1 MPAASFLA
9 QMGQSLGMNAA
20 SSAGSSAGG
29 GIADALF
36 GGISARR
43 NWKYKQKEMALQ
55 QQYALEQMSKSAE
68 YQLAHDKQM
77 FDYQNAYND
86 PSAILERNLDAGLNP
101 AAVLGQSGV
110 GVSATIP
117 TASGG
122 APSGHGPVASG
133 SGGGL
138 AALAGNP
145 SAYADVQLK
154 DAQQERERSA
164 ATLNDS
170 AAALNDA
177 EADWYKSQTVDKD
190 LRERLIKAQAGLAEA
205 GITESSSRASLNT
218 AIALSYSI
226 DNELKDAAFGYNL
239 ELIKANL
246 GKAKEE
252 YYQLKSR
259 TGYIDDLIEGELQ
272 LLTARAI
279 YLKASASNQEQ
290 LARVNELTAT
300 DLENWFD
307 VNWNTEVEV
316 PIINEKGKVER
327 TIKMTGKEI
336 RREYMKLDL
345 QDFQYDMYTNRWELR
360 SEKNRFGYSIANT
373 AVSGAI
379 SLAGH
384 AVGANILSSAPP
396 VQKVEDVTEEL
407 VPTPGSLGGGWS
419 KHTSKTSRQ
428 FRHK

>member
-1 MPAASFLA
+1 MPAASFAAL
-9 QMGQSLGMNAA
+9 MGQSLGMNAA
-20 SSAGSSAGG
+20 SSAGSSAGA

-68 YQLAHDKQM
+68 FQLAHDKQM

-86 PSAILERNLDAGLNP
+86 PSAVLERNMAAGLNP

-117 TASGG
+117 TSSGG

-133 SGGGL
+133 SGGGI

-145 SAYADVQLK
+145 SAYADIQLK

-164 ATLNDS
+164 AS
-170 AAALNDA
+170 LNDA
-177 EADWYKSQTVDKD
+177 EADWYRSQTLDKG
-190 LRERLIKAQAGLAEA
+190 LRERLLKAQAGLAEA
-205 GITESSSRASLNT
+205 GITESTSRANLNT
-218 AIALSYSI
+218 AITLSYSI
-226 DNELKDAAFGYNL
+226 DNELKDAAMGYNL

-252 YYQLKSR
+252 YYQLKTR
-259 TGYIDDLIEGELQ
+259 TGYVDDQIEAELQ
-272 LLTARAI
+272 LLTARAL
-279 YLKASASNQEQ
+279 YLKSSAANQDE
-290 LARVNELTAT
+290 LARVNGLTAD

-307 VNWNTEVEV
+307 VNWNTKVEV
-316 PIINEKGKVER
+316 PIINEKGKIER
-327 TIKMTGKEI
+327 TIEMTGKDI
-336 RREYMKLDL
+336 RKEYMKLNL

-360 SEKNRFGYSIANT
+360 SEKNRFGYSVVNT
-373 AVSGAI
+373 AIHGAI
-379 SLAGH
+379 SAAGGV
-384 AVGANILSSAPP
+384 AGAKVLSSAPP
-396 VQKVEDVTEEL
+396 VQRVEDVLEDFTSDSGS
-407 VPTPGSLGGGWS
+407 PGGSWT
-419 KHTSKTSRQ
+419 KHTTTTSRQ
-428 FRHK
+428 FRR

>member
-1 MPAASFLA
+1 MIPVGFAAMMA
-9 QMGQSLGMNAA
+9 QSLGMNAA
-20 SSAGSSAGG
+20 ASAGSSAGAG
-29 GIADALF
+29 MADALF

-43 NWKYKQKEMALQ
+43 NWRYKQKEMALQ
-55 QQYALEQMSKSAE
+55 QQYALEQMTKSAE
-68 YQLAHDKQM
+68 FQLAHDKQM

-86 PSAILERNLDAGLNP
+86 PSAVLERNLAAGLNP

-138 AALAGNP
+138 TALAGNP
-145 SAYADVQLK
+145 SAYADIELK
-154 DAQQERERSA
+154 NAQQERER
-164 ATLNDS
+164 S

-190 LRERLIKAQAGLAEA
+190 LRERLMKAQAGLAEQ
-205 GITESSSRASLNT
+205 GITESSSRAKLNT
-218 AIALSYSI
+218 AISLSYSI

-239 ELIKANL
+239 EQIKADL

-252 YYQLKSR
+252 YYQLKAR
-259 TGYIDDLIEGELQ
+259 TGYIDDLVEGELQ

-279 YLKASASNQEQ
+279 YLKSSSSNQEQ
-290 LARVNELTAT
+290 LARVNELTAD

-316 PIINEKGKVER
+316 PIINEKGKIER
-327 TIKMTGKEI
+327 TVKMTGKEI
-336 RREYMKLDL
+336 RKEYMKLDL
-345 QDFQYDMYTNRWELR
+345 QDFQYDMFTNRWELR
-360 SEKNRFGYSIANT
+360 SEKNRFGYSVVNT
-373 AVSGAI
+373 AVSGAM
-379 SLAGH
+379 SAAGH
-384 AVGANILSSAPP
+384 VAGAKVLSTAAP
-396 VQKVEDVTEEL
+396 VQRFDDVSEDL
-407 VPTPGSLGGGWS
+407 APNPDGGWT
-419 KHTSKTSRQ
+419 KHTTRTSRQ
-428 FRHK
+428 IRR

>member
-1 MPAASFLA
+1 MPADSFA
-9 QMGQSLGMNAA
+9 AMMGQSLGMNAA
-20 SSAGSSAGG
+20 SSAGASAGG

-86 PSAILERNLDAGLNP
+86 PSAVLERNLAAGLNP

-117 TASGG
+117 TSSGG

-133 SGGGL
+133 PGGGL
-138 AALAGNP
+138 AALSGNP
-145 SAYADVQLK
+145 SAYADIQLK

-164 ATLNDS
+164 AD
-170 AAALNDA
+170 LNDA
-177 EADWYKSQTVDKD
+177 EAEWYKSQTLDKS
-190 LRERLIKAQAGLAEA
+190 LRERLMKAQAGLAEA
-205 GITESSSRASLNT
+205 GITESSSRASLNA
-218 AIALSYSI
+218 AITLSYSI
-226 DNELKDAAFGYNL
+226 DNELKDAAFGYNF
-239 ELIKANL
+239 EMIKANL

-252 YYQLKSR
+252 YYQLKTR
-259 TGYIDDLIEGELQ
+259 TGYVDDQIEAELQ

-279 YLKASASNQEQ
+279 YLKSSASNQEQ
-290 LARVNELTAT
+290 LARVNELTAD

-307 VNWNTEVEV
+307 VNWNTKVEV
-316 PIINEKGKVER
+316 PIVNEKGKVER
-327 TIKMTGKEI
+327 TVEMTGKEI
-336 RREYMKLDL
+336 RKEYMKLNL

-360 SEKNRFGYSIANT
+360 SEKNRFGYSIVNT

-379 SLAGH
+379 SAAGH
-384 AVGANILSSAPP
+384 VAGAKVLSTAPP
-396 VQKVEDVTEEL
+396 VQRIEDVTEDL
-407 VPTPGSLGGGWS
+407 APSPDGSGWT
-419 KHTSKTSRQ
+419 KHTTRTSRQ
-428 FRHK
+428 FRR

>member
-1 MPAASFLA
+1 MIPAGFAAMMS
-9 QMGQSLGMNAA
+9 QSLGMNAA
-20 SSAGSSAGG
+20 ASAGSSAGAG
-29 GIADALF
+29 LADALF

-55 QQYALEQMSKSAE
+55 QQYALEQMTKSAE
-68 YQLAHDKQM
+68 FQLAHDKQM

-86 PSAILERNLDAGLNP
+86 PSAVLERNLDAGLNP

-145 SAYADVQLK
+145 SAYADIELK
-154 DAQQERERSA
+154 NAQQERER
-164 ATLNDS
+164 S

-177 EADWYKSQTVDKD
+177 EADWYKSQTLDKD
-190 LRERLIKAQAGLAEA
+190 LRERLMKAQAGLAEQ
-205 GITESSSRASLNT
+205 GITESSSRAKLNT
-218 AIALSYSI
+218 AISLSYSI

-239 ELIKANL
+239 EMIKADL

-252 YYQLKSR
+252 YYQLKAR
-259 TGYIDDLIEGELQ
+259 TGFIDDLIEGELQ

-279 YLKASASNQEQ
+279 YLKSSSSNQDQ
-290 LARVNELTAT
+290 LARVNELKAD

-307 VNWNTEVEV
+307 VNWNTKVEV
-316 PIINEKGKVER
+316 PIINENGKIER
-327 TIKMTGKEI
+327 TVKMTGKEI
-336 RREYMKLDL
+336 RKEYMKLDL
-345 QDFQYDMYTNRWELR
+345 QDFQYDMYTNRWDLR
-360 SEKNRFGYSIANT
+360 SEKNRFGYSVVNT
-373 AVSGAI
+373 AVNGAI
-379 SLAGH
+379 SAAGH
-384 AVGANILSSAPP
+384 VIGAKVLSTAPP
-396 VQKVEDVTEEL
+396 VQRFEDVSEDL
-407 VPTPGSLGGGWS
+407 APNPDGGWT
-419 KHTSKTSRQ
+419 KHTTKTSRQ
-428 FRHK
+428 IRH

>member
-1 MPAASFLA
+1 MPAASFAA
-9 QMGQSLGMNAA
+9 QMAQSLGMNAA
-20 SSAGSSAGG
+20 SSAGTSAGG

-86 PSAILERNLDAGLNP
+86 PSAVLERNLGAGLNP

-117 TASGG
+117 TSSGG
-122 APSGHGPVASG
+122 APSGHGPVATG

-145 SAYADVQLK
+145 SAYADIQLK
-154 DAQQERERSA
+154 DAQKDRELSA
-164 ATLNDS
+164 ASLN
-170 AAALNDA
+170 NA
-177 EADWYKSQTVDKD
+177 EAEWYKSQTVDKS
-190 LRERLIKAQAGLAEA
+190 LRERLMKAQAGLAEA
-205 GITESSSRASLNT
+205 GITESSSRASLNA
-218 AIALSYSI
+218 AITLSYSI
-226 DNELKDAAFGYNL
+226 DNELKDAAFGYNF

-252 YYQLKSR
+252 YYQLKTR
-259 TGYIDDLIEGELQ
+259 TGYIDDQIEAELQ

-279 YLKASASNQEQ
+279 YLKSAASNQDQ
-290 LARVNELTAT
+290 LSRVNKLTAD

-307 VNWNTEVEV
+307 VNWNTKVEV

-327 TIKMTGKEI
+327 TVEMTGKEI
-336 RREYMKLDL
+336 RKEYMKLDL

-373 AVSGAI
+373 AVSGAL
-379 SLAGH
+379 SAAGH
-384 AVGANILSSAPP
+384 VAGAKVLSTAPP
-396 VQKVEDVTEEL
+396 VQRVDDVVEDL
-407 VPTPGSLGGGWS
+407 VPGPDGSGWT
-419 KHTSKTSRQ
+419 KHTSSTSRQ
-428 FRHK
+428 FRR

>member
-1 MPAASFLA
+1 MPAGSFVE
-9 QMGQSLGMNAA
+9 QMGQAFGLNAA
-20 SSAGSSAGG
+20 SSSGSSAGA

-68 YQLAHDKQM
+68 FQLAHDKQM

-86 PSAILERNLDAGLNP
+86 PSAVLARNLDAGLNP

-117 TASGG
+117 TSSGG
-122 APSGHGPVASG
+122 APSGHAPVASG
-133 SGGGL
+133 SGGGI

-145 SAYADVQLK
+145 SAYADIQLK

-164 ATLNDS
+164 A
-170 AAALNDA
+170 ALNDA
-177 EADWYKSQTVDKD
+177 QADWYKSQTLDKD
-190 LRERLIKAQAGLAEA
+190 LRERLMKAQAGLAEA

-218 AIALSYSI
+218 AITLSYSI
-226 DNELKDAAFGYNL
+226 DNELKEAAFGYNL
-239 ELIKANL
+239 EQIKADL

-252 YYQLKSR
+252 YYQLKAR
-259 TGYIDDLIEGELQ
+259 TGYIDDLIEGDLQ

-290 LARVNELTAT
+290 LARVNDLTAD

-307 VNWNTEVEV
+307 VNWNTQVEV

-384 AVGANILSSAPP
+384 AAGAKILSSAPP
-396 VQKVEDVTEEL
+396 VQRMEDVTEDFI
-407 VPTPGSLGGGWS
+407 PTPSSLGGGWS
-419 KHTSKTSRQ
+419 KHTVTTSRQ
-428 FRHK
+428 FRRK

>member
-1 MPAASFLA
+1 MPAGSFVS
-9 QMGQSLGMNAA
+9 QMAQSLGMNAA
-20 SSAGSSAGG
+20 SSAGASSGG

-86 PSAILERNLDAGLNP
+86 PSAVLERNLAAGLNP

-117 TASGG
+117 TSSGG

-133 SGGGL
+133 SVGGL
-138 AALAGNP
+138 AALAGNA

-164 ATLNDS
+164 A
-170 AAALNDA
+170 ALNDA
-177 EADWYKSQTVDKD
+177 EADWYRSQTLDKD
-190 LRERLIKAQAGLAEA
+190 LRERLMKAQAGLTEA
-205 GITESSSRASLNT
+205 GITESASRASLNA
-218 AIALSYSI
+218 AITLSYSI
-226 DNELKDAAFGYNL
+226 DNELKDAAFGYNF

-252 YYQLKSR
+252 YYQLKTR
-259 TGYIDDLIEGELQ
+259 TGYVDDLLEGELQ

-279 YLKASASNQEQ
+279 YLKSSASNQDQ
-290 LARVNELTAT
+290 LARVNELTAD

-307 VNWNTEVEV
+307 VNWNTKVDV
-316 PIINEKGKVER
+316 PIIDEKGKVER
-327 TIKMTGKEI
+327 TVKMTGKEI
-336 RREYMKLDL
+336 RREYMKLSL

-360 SEKNRFGYSIANT
+360 SEKNRFGYSIVNT

-379 SLAGH
+379 SAAGH
-384 AVGANILSSAPP
+384 VAGAKILSTSPP
-396 VQKVEDVTEEL
+396 VQRFDDVTEEL
-407 VPTPGSLGGGWS
+407 VPNPPSYGGGWT
-419 KHTSKTSRQ
+419 KHTSSTSRQ
-428 FRHK
+428 FRR

>member
-1 MPAASFLA
+1 MPAASFAAL
-9 QMGQSLGMNAA
+9 MGQSLGMNAA
-20 SSAGSSAGG
+20 SSAGSSAGAG
-29 GIADALF
+29 LADALF

-68 YQLAHDKQM
+68 FQLAHDKQM

-86 PSAILERNLDAGLNP
+86 PSAVLERNLDAGLNP

-117 TASGG
+117 TSSGG

-138 AALAGNP
+138 SALGGNP
-145 SAYADVQLK
+145 SAYADIQLK

-164 ATLNDS
+164 ASLNN
-170 AAALNDA
+170 AQ
-177 EADWYKSQTVDKD
+177 ADWYRSQTLDKD
-190 LRERLIKAQAGLAEA
+190 LRERLMKAEAGLTEA
-205 GITESSSRASLNT
+205 GITESNSRANLNT
-218 AIALSYSI
+218 AITLSYTL
-226 DNELKDAAFGYNL
+226 DNELKDAAMGYNF
-239 ELIKANL
+239 ELVKADL

-252 YYQLKSR
+252 YYQLKAR
-259 TGYIDDLIEGELQ
+259 TGYIDEQIEAELQ

-279 YLKASASNQEQ
+279 YLKSSSSNQEQ
-290 LARVNELTAT
+290 LARVNELTAD

-307 VNWNTEVEV
+307 VNWNTVVEV

-327 TIKMTGKEI
+327 TVKMTGKEI
-336 RREYMKLDL
+336 RKEYMKLNL

-373 AVSGAI
+373 VVHGAI
-379 SLAGH
+379 SAAG
-384 AVGANILSSAPP
+384 GAAGAKVLSSAAP
-396 VQKVEDVTEEL
+396 VQRVDNVLDTF
-407 VPTPGSLGGGWS
+407 TPNPSSLGGGW
-419 KHTSKTSRQ
+419 TRNTTTTSRQ
-428 FRHK
+428 WRHQ

>member
-1 MPAASFLA
+1 MIPSGFAAMMS
-9 QMGQSLGMNAA
+9 QSLGMNAA
-20 SSAGSSAGG
+20 ASAGSSAGAG
-29 GIADALF
+29 LADALF

-55 QQYALEQMSKSAE
+55 QQYALEQMTKSAE
-68 YQLAHDKQM
+68 FQLAHDKQM

-86 PSAILERNLDAGLNP
+86 PSAVLERNLAAGLNP

-145 SAYADVQLK
+145 SAYADIELK
-154 DAQQERERSA
+154 YAQQERER
-164 ATLNDS
+164 S

-177 EADWYKSQTVDKD
+177 EADWYKSQTLDKG
-190 LRERLIKAQAGLAEA
+190 LRERLMKAQAGLAEQ
-205 GITESSSRASLNT
+205 GITESSSRAKLNT
-218 AIALSYSI
+218 AISLSYSI
-226 DNELKDAAFGYNL
+226 DNELKEAAFGYNL
-239 ELIKANL
+239 ELIKADL

-252 YYQLKSR
+252 YYQLKAR

-279 YLKASASNQEQ
+279 YLKSSSSNQDQ
-290 LARVNELTAT
+290 LARVNELTAD

-316 PIINEKGKVER
+316 PIVNEKGKIER

-336 RREYMKLDL
+336 RKEYMKLDL

-360 SEKNRFGYSIANT
+360 SEKNRFGYSVVNT
-373 AVSGAI
+373 VVGGAVSA
-379 SLAGH
+379 AGH
-384 AVGANILSSAPP
+384 VAGAKVLSTAPP
-396 VQKVEDVTEEL
+396 VQRFDDVLEDFA
-407 VPTPGSLGGGWS
+407 PSPDGGWT
-419 KHTSKTSRQ
+419 KHTTRTSRQ
-428 FRHK
+428 SRR

>member
-1 MPAASFLA
+1 MPPASFAA
-9 QMGQSLGMNAA
+9 QMGQALGMNAA

-29 GIADALF
+29 GLADALF

-86 PSAILERNLDAGLNP
+86 PSAVLERNLAAGLNP

-117 TASGG
+117 TSSGG

-133 SGGGL
+133 SVGGL

-145 SAYADVQLK
+145 SAYADIQLK
-154 DAQQERERSA
+154 DAQKERERSA
-164 ATLNDS
+164 AD
-170 AAALNDA
+170 LNDA
-177 EADWYKSQTVDKD
+177 EADWYKSQTLDKS
-190 LRERLIKAQAGLAEA
+190 LRERLMKAEAGLSEA
-205 GITESSSRASLNT
+205 GITESASRAKLNT
-218 AIALSYSI
+218 AITLSYSV
-226 DNELKDAAFGYNL
+226 DNELKEAAFGYNF
-239 ELIKANL
+239 EMIKANL

-252 YYQLKSR
+252 YFQLKTR
-259 TGYIDDLIEGELQ
+259 TGYVDDQIEAELQ

-279 YLKASASNQEQ
+279 YLKSAASNQEQ
-290 LARVNELTAT
+290 QSRVNELTAE

-307 VNWNTEVEV
+307 VNWNTKVEV
-316 PIINEKGKVER
+316 PIIDEKGKVER
-327 TIKMTGKEI
+327 TVEMTGKEI
-336 RREYMKLDL
+336 RKEYMKLSL
-345 QDFQYDMYTNRWELR
+345 QDFQYDMYANRWELR
-360 SEKNRFGYSIANT
+360 SEKNRFGYSIVNT

-379 SLAGH
+379 S
-384 AVGANILSSAPP
+384 AVGHVAGAKVLSTAPP
-396 VQKVEDVTEEL
+396 VQRVEDVTEDL
-407 VPTPGSLGGGWS
+407 VPSPDGPGWT
-419 KHTSKTSRQ
+419 KHTTTTSRQ
-428 FRHK
+428 FRH

>member
-1 MPAASFLA
+1 MPAAGFAAL
-9 QMGQSLGMNAA
+9 MGQSLGINAA
-20 SSAGSSAGG
+20 ASAGSSAGAG
-29 GIADALF
+29 LADALF

-55 QQYALEQMSKSAE
+55 QQYALEQMTKSAE
-68 YQLAHDKQM
+68 FQLAHDKQM

-86 PSAILERNLDAGLNP
+86 PSSVLERNLAAGLNP

-145 SAYADVQLK
+145 SAYADIELK
-154 DAQQERERSA
+154 NAQQERER
-164 ATLNDS
+164 S

-190 LRERLIKAQAGLAEA
+190 LRERLMKAQAGLAEQ
-205 GITESSSRASLNT
+205 GITESSSRVKLNT
-218 AIALSYSI
+218 AISLSYSI

-239 ELIKANL
+239 EQIKADL

-252 YYQLKSR
+252 YYQLKAR

-279 YLKASASNQEQ
+279 YLKSSSSNQEQ
-290 LARVNELTAT
+290 LARVNELTAD

-316 PIINEKGKVER
+316 PIINEKGKIER

-336 RREYMKLDL
+336 RKEYMKLDL

-360 SEKNRFGYSIANT
+360 SEKNRFGYSVVNT
-373 AVSGAI
+373 AVSGAM
-379 SLAGH
+379 SSVGHVAG
-384 AVGANILSSAPP
+384 AKVLSTAAP
-396 VQKVEDVTEEL
+396 VQRFDDVSEDL
-407 VPTPGSLGGGWS
+407 APNPDGGWT
-419 KHTSKTSRQ
+419 KHTTRTSRQ
-428 FRHK
+428 IRR

>member
-1 MPAASFLA
+1 MIPVGFAAMMA
-9 QMGQSLGMNAA
+9 QSLGMNAA
-20 SSAGSSAGG
+20 ASAGSSAGAG
-29 GIADALF
+29 MADALF

-55 QQYALEQMSKSAE
+55 QQYALEQMTKSAE
-68 YQLAHDKQM
+68 FQLSHDKQM

-86 PSAILERNLDAGLNP
+86 PSAVLERNLAAGLNP

-133 SGGGL
+133 SGGGVT
-138 AALAGNP
+138 ALAGNP
-145 SAYADVQLK
+145 SAFADIELK
-154 DAQQERERSA
+154 NAQQERER
-164 ATLNDS
+164 S

-190 LRERLIKAQAGLAEA
+190 LRERLIKAQAGLAEQ
-205 GITESSSRASLNT
+205 GITESSSRAKLNT
-218 AIALSYSI
+218 AISLSYSI

-239 ELIKANL
+239 EQIKADL

-252 YYQLKSR
+252 YYQLKAR

-279 YLKASASNQEQ
+279 YLKSSSSNQEQ
-290 LARVNELTAT
+290 LARVNELTAD

-316 PIINEKGKVER
+316 PIINEKGKIER

-336 RREYMKLDL
+336 RKEYMKLDL

-360 SEKNRFGYSIANT
+360 SEKNRFGYSVVNT

-379 SLAGH
+379 SAAGH
-384 AVGANILSSAPP
+384 VAGAKVLSTAAP
-396 VQKVEDVTEEL
+396 VQRFDDVSEDL
-407 VPTPGSLGGGWS
+407 APNPDGGWT
-419 KHTSKTSRQ
+419 KHTTRTSRQ
-428 FRHK
+428 FRR

>member
-1 MPAASFLA
+1 MIPAGFAA
-9 QMGQSLGMNAA
+9 MMAQSLGMNAA
-20 SSAGSSAGG
+20 ASAGSSAGAG
-29 GIADALF
+29 MADALF

-55 QQYALEQMSKSAE
+55 QQYALEQMTKSAE
-68 YQLAHDKQM
+68 FQLAHDKQM

-86 PSAILERNLDAGLNP
+86 PSAVLERNLVAGFNP

-145 SAYADVQLK
+145 SAYADIELK
-154 DAQQERERSA
+154 NAQQERER
-164 ATLNDS
+164 S

-177 EADWYKSQTVDKD
+177 EADWYKSQTLDKD
-190 LRERLIKAQAGLAEA
+190 LRERLMKAQAGLAEQ
-205 GITESSSRASLNT
+205 GITESSSRAKLNT
-218 AIALSYSI
+218 AISLSYSI

-239 ELIKANL
+239 EMIKANL

-252 YYQLKSR
+252 YYQLKAR
-259 TGYIDDLIEGELQ
+259 TGYIDDQIEAELQ
-272 LLTARAI
+272 LLTARAL
-279 YLKASASNQEQ
+279 YLKSSSSNQDQ
-290 LARVNELTAT
+290 LARVNELTAD

-316 PIINEKGKVER
+316 PIINEKGKIER

-336 RREYMKLDL
+336 RKEYMKLDL

-360 SEKNRFGYSIANT
+360 SEKNRFGYSVVNT

-379 SLAGH
+379 SAAGH
-384 AVGANILSSAPP
+384 VAGAKVLSTAPP
-396 VQKVEDVTEEL
+396 VQRFDDVSEDL
-407 VPTPGSLGGGWS
+407 APSPDGGWT
-419 KHTSKTSRQ
+419 KHTTRTSRQ
-428 FRHK
+428 IRR

>member
-1 MPAASFLA
+1 MPAASFLE
-9 QMGQSLGMNAA
+9 QMGQAFGMNAA
-20 SSAGSSAGG
+20 SSGGSSAGG
-29 GIADALF
+29 GLADALF

-77 FDYQNAYND
+77 FDYENAYND
-86 PSAILERNLDAGLNP
+86 PSAVLARNLTAGLNP

-110 GVSATIP
+110 GVSATVP

-122 APSGHGPVASG
+122 APSGHGPVATG

-145 SAYADVQLK
+145 SAYADIQLK
-154 DAQQERERSA
+154 DAQQERER
-164 ATLNDS
+164 S

-190 LRERLIKAQAGLAEA
+190 LRERLMKAQAGLAEA
-205 GITESSSRASLNT
+205 GVTESSSRASLNT
-218 AIALSYSI
+218 AITLSYSI
-226 DNELKDAAFGYNL
+226 DNELKEASFGYNL
-239 ELIKANL
+239 EQIKADL

-279 YLKASASNQEQ
+279 YLKASSSNQEQ
-290 LARVNELTAT
+290 LARVNELTAN

-307 VNWNTEVEV
+307 VNWNTQVEV

-327 TIKMTGKEI
+327 TVKMTGKEI
-336 RREYMKLDL
+336 RREYMKLNL

-384 AVGANILSSAPP
+384 AVGAKIISSAPP
-396 VQKVEDVTEEL
+396 VQRMDDVTEDF
-407 VPTPGSLGGGWS
+407 VPTPGSLGGGWT
-419 KHTSKTSRQ
+419 KHTSSTSRQ
-428 FRHK
+428 FRSR

>member
-1 MPAASFLA
+1 MIPVGFAAMMA
-9 QMGQSLGMNAA
+9 QSLGMNAA
-20 SSAGSSAGG
+20 ASAGSSAGAG
-29 GIADALF
+29 LADALF

-55 QQYALEQMSKSAE
+55 QQYALEQMTKSAE

-86 PSAILERNLDAGLNP
+86 PSAVLERNLAAGFNP

-145 SAYADVQLK
+145 SAYADIELK
-154 DAQQERERSA
+154 NAQQERER
-164 ATLNDS
+164 S

-177 EADWYKSQTVDKD
+177 EADWYESQTLDKG
-190 LRERLIKAQAGLAEA
+190 LRERLMKAQAGLAEQ

-239 ELIKANL
+239 EMIKADL

-252 YYQLKSR
+252 YYQLKTR
-259 TGYIDDLIEGELQ
+259 TGYIDDQIEAELQ

-279 YLKASASNQEQ
+279 YLKSSSSNQEQ
-290 LARVNELTAT
+290 LARVNELTAD

-316 PIINEKGKVER
+316 PIINEKGKIER

-336 RREYMKLDL
+336 RKEYMKLDL

-360 SEKNRFGYSIANT
+360 SEKNRFGYSVVNT
-373 AVSGAI
+373 AVSGAM
-379 SLAGH
+379 S
-384 AVGANILSSAPP
+384 AVGHVAGAKVLSAAPP
-396 VQKVEDVTEEL
+396 VQRFDDVSEDL
-407 VPTPGSLGGGWS
+407 APNPDGGWT
-419 KHTSKTSRQ
+419 KHTTRTTRQ
-428 FRHK
+428 IRR

>member
-1 MPAASFLA
+1 MPAGSFA
-9 QMGQSLGMNAA
+9 AMMGESLGMNAS
-20 SSAGSSAGG
+20 SSAGSSLGG
-29 GIADALF
+29 GLADALF

-68 YQLAHDKQM
+68 FQLAHDKQM

-86 PSAILERNLDAGLNP
+86 PSAVLERNLSAGLNP

-117 TASGG
+117 TSSGG
-122 APSGHGPVASG
+122 APSGHAPVASG

-145 SAYADVQLK
+145 SAYADIQLK
-154 DAQQERERSA
+154 EAQQERER
-164 ATLNDS
+164 S

-177 EADWYKSQTVDKD
+177 EADWYESQTLDKG
-190 LRERLIKAQAGLAEA
+190 LRERLLQAQAGLAES

-218 AIALSYSI
+218 AITLSYSI

-239 ELIKANL
+239 EMIKADL

-252 YYQLKSR
+252 YYQLKAR
-259 TGYIDDLIEGELQ
+259 TGYIDEQIEAELQ
-272 LLTARAI
+272 LLTARAL
-279 YLKASASNQEQ
+279 YLKSSSSNQDQ
-290 LARVNELTAT
+290 LARVNELTAD

-307 VNWNTEVEV
+307 VNWNTEVDI
-316 PIINEKGKVER
+316 PIIDEKGKVER
-327 TIKMTGKEI
+327 TVKMTGKEI
-336 RREYMKLDL
+336 RREYMKLNL

-360 SEKNRFGYSIANT
+360 SEKNRFGYSIVNT

-379 SLAGH
+379 SAAGH
-384 AVGANILSSAPP
+384 VAGAKVLSSAPP
-396 VQKVEDVTEEL
+396 VQRLEDVSEDL
-407 VPTPGSLGGGWS
+407 SPNLDGGWS
-419 KHTSKTSRQ
+419 KHTTTISRQ
-428 FRHK
+428 SRR

>member
-1 MPAASFLA
+1 MPPASFATL
-9 QMGQSLGMNAA
+9 MGQSLGMNAA
-20 SSAGSSAGG
+20 SSAGSSAGAG
-29 GIADALF
+29 FADALF

-68 YQLAHDKQM
+68 FQLAHDKQM
-77 FDYQNAYND
+77 FDYQNAYNN
-86 PSAILERNLDAGLNP
+86 PAAVLERNLSAGLNP

-117 TASGG
+117 TSSGG

-133 SGGGL
+133 SVGGL

-145 SAYADVQLK
+145 SAYADIQLK
-154 DAQQERERSA
+154 DAQQERER
-164 ATLNDS
+164 S

-177 EADWYKSQTVDKD
+177 EADWYKSQTLDKS
-190 LRERLIKAQAGLAEA
+190 LRERLMKAQAGLAEA
-205 GITESSSRASLNT
+205 GITESSSRASLNA
-218 AIALSYSI
+218 AITLSYSI
-226 DNELKDAAFGYNL
+226 DNELKDAAFGYNF

-252 YYQLKSR
+252 YYQLKTR
-259 TGYIDDLIEGELQ
+259 TGYVDDLLEAELQ

-279 YLKASASNQEQ
+279 YLKSSASNQDQ
-290 LARVNELTAT
+290 LARVNELTAD

-307 VNWNTEVEV
+307 VNWNTKVEV
-316 PIINEKGKVER
+316 PIIDEKGKVER
-327 TIKMTGKEI
+327 TVEMTGKEI
-336 RREYMKLDL
+336 RKEYMKLNL

-360 SEKNRFGYSIANT
+360 SEKNRFGYSIVNT

-379 SLAGH
+379 S
-384 AVGANILSSAPP
+384 AVGHVAGANVLSSAPP
-396 VQKVEDVTEEL
+396 VQRLEDVTEDL
-407 VPTPGSLGGGWS
+407 VPNPDGAGWT
-419 KHTSKTSRQ
+419 KHTSTTSRQ
-428 FRHK
+428 FRR

>member
-1 MPAASFLA
+1 MPAASFAAL
-9 QMGQSLGMNAA
+9 MGQSLGMNAA
-20 SSAGSSAGG
+20 SSAGSSAGA

-68 YQLAHDKQM
+68 YQLSHDKQM
-77 FDYQNAYND
+77 FDYQNAYNA
-86 PSAILERNLDAGLNP
+86 PSAVLERNLAAGLNP

-117 TASGG
+117 TSSGG

-133 SGGGL
+133 SGAGL
-138 AALAGNP
+138 AALAGTP
-145 SAYADVQLK
+145 TAYADIQLK
-154 DAQQERERSA
+154 DAQRERERSA
-164 ATLNDS
+164 AD
-170 AAALNDA
+170 LNDA
-177 EADWYKSQTVDKD
+177 EADWYKSQTVDKS
-190 LRERLIKAQAGLAEA
+190 LRERLMKAQAGLAEA
-205 GITESSSRASLNT
+205 GITESSSRASLNA
-218 AIALSYSI
+218 AITLSYSI
-226 DNELKDAAFGYNL
+226 DNELKDAAFGYNF

-252 YYQLKSR
+252 YYQLKTR
-259 TGYIDDLIEGELQ
+259 TGYVDDQIEAELQ

-279 YLKASASNQEQ
+279 YLKSAASNQDQ
-290 LARVNELTAT
+290 LSRVNELTAD

-307 VNWNTEVEV
+307 VNWNTKVEV

-327 TIKMTGKEI
+327 TVEMTGKEI
-336 RREYMKLDL
+336 RKEYMKLNL
-345 QDFQYDMYTNRWELR
+345 QDFQYDMYTSRWDLR

-379 SLAGH
+379 SAAGH
-384 AVGANILSSAPP
+384 VTGAKVLSMAPP
-396 VQKVEDVTEEL
+396 VQRLEDVTEDL
-407 VPTPGSLGGGWS
+407 VPSPDGAGWT
-419 KHTSKTSRQ
+419 KHTTTTSRQ
-428 FRHK
+428 FRR

>member
-1 MPAASFLA
+1 MPAASFA
-9 QMGQSLGMNAA
+9 AMMGQSLGMNAA
-20 SSAGSSAGG
+20 SSAGSSAGAG
-29 GIADALF
+29 LADALF

-68 YQLAHDKQM
+68 FQLAHDKQM

-86 PSAILERNLDAGLNP
+86 PSAVLERNLAAGLNP

-117 TASGG
+117 TSSGG

-138 AALAGNP
+138 SALAGNP
-145 SAYADVQLK
+145 SAYADIQLK
-154 DAQQERERSA
+154 DAQQERER
-164 ATLNDS
+164 S

-177 EADWYKSQTVDKD
+177 EADWYKSQTLDKD
-190 LRERLIKAQAGLAEA
+190 LRERLMKAQAGLAEA
-205 GITESSSRASLNT
+205 GITESSSRASLNA
-218 AIALSYSI
+218 AISLSYSI
-226 DNELKDAAFGYNL
+226 DNELKDAAFGYNF
-239 ELIKANL
+239 EMIKANL

-252 YYQLKSR
+252 YYQLKTR
-259 TGYIDDLIEGELQ
+259 TGYVDDQIEAELQ

-279 YLKASASNQEQ
+279 YLKSAASNQEQ
-290 LARVNELTAT
+290 LSRVNELTAD

-307 VNWNTEVEV
+307 VNWNTKVEV

-327 TIKMTGKEI
+327 TVEMTGKEI
-336 RREYMKLDL
+336 RKEYMKLNL

-360 SEKNRFGYSIANT
+360 SEKNRFGYSIVNT

-379 SLAGH
+379 S
-384 AVGANILSSAPP
+384 AVGHVAGAKVLSTAPP
-396 VQKVEDVTEEL
+396 VQRFDDVTEDL
-407 VPTPGSLGGGWS
+407 VPSPDGAGWT
-419 KHTSKTSRQ
+419 KHTTTTSRQ
-428 FRHK
+428 FRR

>member
-1 MPAASFLA
+1 MPAGSFA
-9 QMGQSLGMNAA
+9 QMMGQSLGMNAA
-20 SSAGSSAGG
+20 SSAGASAGG

-36 GGISARR
+36 GGITARR

-77 FDYQNAYND
+77 FDYENTYND
-86 PSAILERNLDAGLNP
+86 PSAVLARNLAAGLNP

-117 TASGG
+117 TSSGG

-133 SGGGL
+133 SGGGI

-145 SAYADVQLK
+145 SAYADIQLK
-154 DAQQERERSA
+154 DAQQERER
-164 ATLNDS
+164 S

-177 EADWYKSQTVDKD
+177 EADWYKSQTLDKD
-190 LRERLIKAQAGLAEA
+190 LRERLMKAQAGLVEA

-218 AIALSYSI
+218 AITLSYSI

-239 ELIKANL
+239 EQIKADL

-259 TGYIDDLIEGELQ
+259 TGYIDELVEAELQ

-279 YLKASASNQEQ
+279 YLKASSSNQEQ
-290 LARVNELTAT
+290 LARVNELTAD

-307 VNWNTEVEV
+307 VNWNTKVEV

-327 TIKMTGKEI
+327 TVMMTGKEI
-336 RREYMKLDL
+336 RREYMKLNL

-384 AVGANILSSAPP
+384 AVGAKIISSAPP
-396 VQKVEDVTEEL
+396 VQKIDDVTEEFL
-407 VPTPGSLGGGWS
+407 PTPGSQGGGWTR
-419 KHTSKTSRQ
+419 HTSSTSRQ
-428 FRHK
+428 FR

>member
-1 MPAASFLA
+1 MPAAGFAEL
-9 QMGQSLGMNAA
+9 MGQSLGMNAA
-20 SSAGSSAGG
+20 SSAGSSAGA

-55 QQYALEQMSKSAE
+55 QQYALEQMTKSAE
-68 YQLAHDKQM
+68 FQLAHDKQM

-86 PSAILERNLDAGLNP
+86 PSAVLERNLDAGLNP

-138 AALAGNP
+138 AALAGNA
-145 SAYADVQLK
+145 SAYADIELK
-154 DAQQERERSA
+154 NAQQERER
-164 ATLNDS
+164 S

-190 LRERLIKAQAGLAEA
+190 LRERLMKAQAGLAEQ
-205 GITESSSRASLNT
+205 GITESSSRVQLNT
-218 AIALSYSI
+218 AISLSYSI
-226 DNELKDAAFGYNL
+226 DNELKEAAFGYNL
-239 ELIKANL
+239 EQIKADL

-252 YYQLKSR
+252 YYQLKTR
-259 TGYIDDLIEGELQ
+259 TGYVDDLIEAELQ
-272 LLTARAI
+272 LLTARAL
-279 YLKASASNQEQ
+279 YLKSSASNQDQ
-290 LARVNELTAT
+290 LARVNELTAE

-307 VNWNTEVEV
+307 VNWNTSVEV

-327 TIKMTGKEI
+327 TVKMTGKEI
-336 RREYMKLDL
+336 RKEFMKLNL

-360 SEKNRFGYSIANT
+360 SEKNRFGYSVANT
-373 AVSGAI
+373 ALSGALSAAGHVSGAK
-379 SLAGH
+379 
-384 AVGANILSSAPP
+384 VLSTAPP
-396 VQKVEDVTEEL
+396 VQRFDDVIEDL
-407 VPTPGSLGGGWS
+407 APNPDGGWI
-419 KHTSKTSRQ
+419 KHTTTSSRQ
-428 FRHK
+428 FRR

>member
-1 MPAASFLA
+1 MPPASFAA
-9 QMGQSLGMNAA
+9 QMGQALGMNAA

-29 GIADALF
+29 GLADALF

-86 PSAILERNLDAGLNP
+86 PSAVLERNLAAGLNP

-117 TASGG
+117 TSSGG

-133 SGGGL
+133 SGSGL
-138 AALAGNP
+138 TALAGNP
-145 SAYADVQLK
+145 SAYADIQLK
-154 DAQQERERSA
+154 DAQQERER
-164 ATLNDS
+164 S

-177 EADWYKSQTVDKD
+177 EADWYKSQTLDKS
-190 LRERLIKAQAGLAEA
+190 LRERLMKAQAGLAEA
-205 GITESSSRASLNT
+205 GITESSSRASLNA
-218 AIALSYSI
+218 AITLSYSI
-226 DNELKDAAFGYNL
+226 DNELKDAAFGYNF
-239 ELIKANL
+239 EMIKANL

-252 YYQLKSR
+252 YYQLKTR
-259 TGYIDDLIEGELQ
+259 TGYIDDQIEAELQ

-279 YLKASASNQEQ
+279 YLKSSASNQEQ
-290 LARVNELTAT
+290 LSRVNELTAD

-307 VNWNTEVEV
+307 VNWNTKVQV

-327 TIKMTGKEI
+327 TVEMTGKEI
-336 RREYMKLDL
+336 RKEYMKLDL

-360 SEKNRFGYSIANT
+360 SEKNRFGYSIVNT

-379 SLAGH
+379 S
-384 AVGANILSSAPP
+384 AVGHVAGAKVLSSAPP
-396 VQKVEDVTEEL
+396 VQRFDDVTEDL
-407 VPTPGSLGGGWS
+407 VPSPDGAGWT
-419 KHTSKTSRQ
+419 KHTTTTSRQ
-428 FRHK
+428 FRR

>member
-1 MPAASFLA
+1 MPAASFAA
-9 QMGQSLGMNAA
+9 QMGQALGMNGA
-20 SSAGSSAGG
+20 SSAGTSVGA

-77 FDYQNAYND
+77 FDYQNTYND
-86 PSAILERNLDAGLNP
+86 PSAVLERNLAAGLNP

-117 TASGG
+117 TSSGG
-122 APSGHGPVASG
+122 APSGHAPVASG

-145 SAYADVQLK
+145 SAYADIQLK

-164 ATLNDS
+164 A
-170 AAALNDA
+170 ALNDA
-177 EADWYKSQTVDKD
+177 EADWYRSQTLDKD
-190 LRERLIKAQAGLAEA
+190 LRERLLKAEAGLAEA
-205 GITESSSRASLNT
+205 GITESTSRANLNT
-218 AIALSYSI
+218 AITLSYTI
-226 DNELKDAAFGYNL
+226 DNELKEAAFGYNF
-239 ELIKANL
+239 EMIKANL

-252 YYQLKSR
+252 YYQLKAR
-259 TGYIDDLIEGELQ
+259 TGYIDDQIEAELQ
-272 LLTARAI
+272 LLTARAL
-279 YLKASASNQEQ
+279 YLKSASSNQDQ
-290 LARVNELTAT
+290 LARVNELTAD

-316 PIINEKGKVER
+316 PIIDEKGNVER
-327 TIKMTGKEI
+327 TVKMTGKEI
-336 RREYMKLDL
+336 RKEYMKLNL

-360 SEKNRFGYSIANT
+360 SEKNRLGYSVVNT
-373 AVSGAI
+373 AVNGAI
-379 SLAGH
+379 SAAGGI
-384 AVGANILSSAPP
+384 VGAKIISTAPP
-396 VQKVEDVTEEL
+396 LQGVEDVTQDL
-407 VPTPGSLGGGWS
+407 VPVPHSQGGGWT
-419 KHTSKTSRQ
+419 KRTTTTRRQ
-428 FRHK
+428 WRR

>member
-1 MPAASFLA
+1 MVPVSFA
-9 QMGQSLGMNAA
+9 TMMAQSLGMNAA
-20 SSAGSSAGG
+20 ASAGSSAGAG
-29 GIADALF
+29 MADALF

-55 QQYALEQMSKSAE
+55 QQYALEQMTKSAE
-68 YQLAHDKQM
+68 FQLAHDKQM

-86 PSAILERNLDAGLNP
+86 PSAVLERNLTAGLNP

-110 GVSATIP
+110 GVSATVP

-145 SAYADVQLK
+145 SAYADIELK
-154 DAQQERERSA
+154 NAQQERERSA
-164 ATLNDS
+164 A
-170 AAALNDA
+170 ALNDA
-177 EADWYKSQTVDKD
+177 EAEWYESQTVDKD
-190 LRERLIKAQAGLAEA
+190 LRERLMKAQAGLAEQ
-205 GITESSSRASLNT
+205 GITESSSRAKLNT
-218 AIALSYSI
+218 AISLSYSI
-226 DNELKDAAFGYNL
+226 DNELKEASIGYNL
-239 ELIKANL
+239 DMIKANL

-252 YYQLKSR
+252 YYQLKAR
-259 TGYIDDLIEGELQ
+259 TGYIDDLVEGELQ

-279 YLKASASNQEQ
+279 YLKSSASNQDQ
-290 LARVNELTAT
+290 LARVNELTAD

-316 PIINEKGKVER
+316 PIINEKGKIER

-336 RREYMKLDL
+336 RKEYMKLDL

-360 SEKNRFGYSIANT
+360 SEKNRLGYSVVNT

-379 SLAGH
+379 SVAGH
-384 AVGANILSSAPP
+384 VSGAKILSTAPP
-396 VQKVEDVTEEL
+396 VQRFDDVSEDL
-407 VPTPGSLGGGWS
+407 APSPDGGWT
-419 KHTSKTSRQ
+419 KHTTRTSRQ
-428 FRHK
+428 FRR

>member
-1 MPAASFLA
+1 MIPVGFAALMA
-9 QMGQSLGMNAA
+9 QSLGMNAA
-20 SSAGSSAGG
+20 ASTGSSAGAG
-29 GIADALF
+29 MADALF

-43 NWKYKQKEMALQ
+43 NWRYKQKEMALQ

-68 YQLAHDKQM
+68 FQLAHDKQM

-86 PSAILERNLDAGLNP
+86 PSAVLERNLAAGLNP

-145 SAYADVQLK
+145 SAYADIELK
-154 DAQQERERSA
+154 NAQQERER
-164 ATLNDS
+164 S

-190 LRERLIKAQAGLAEA
+190 LRERLMKAQAGLAEQ
-205 GITESSSRASLNT
+205 GITESSSRAKLNA
-218 AIALSYSI
+218 AITLSYSI

-239 ELIKANL
+239 EQIKADL

-252 YYQLKSR
+252 YYQLKAR

-279 YLKASASNQEQ
+279 YLKSSSSNQEQ
-290 LARVNELTAT
+290 LARVNELTAN

-316 PIINEKGKVER
+316 PIVNENGKVER

-336 RREYMKLDL
+336 RKEYMKLDL
-345 QDFQYDMYTNRWELR
+345 QNFQYDMYTNRWELR
-360 SEKNRFGYSIANT
+360 SEKNRLGYSVVNT
-373 AVSGAI
+373 AVGGAI
-379 SLAGH
+379 SAAGH
-384 AVGANILSSAPP
+384 VSGAKVLSTAAP
-396 VQKVEDVTEEL
+396 VQRFDDVSEDL
-407 VPTPGSLGGGWS
+407 APNPDGGWT
-419 KHTSKTSRQ
+419 KHTTRTSRQ
-428 FRHK
+428 FRH

>member
-1 MPAASFLA
+1 MAAASFAA
-9 QMGQSLGMNAA
+9 QMGQSLGMNSA
-20 SSAGSSAGG
+20 SSAGSSVGAGF
-29 GIADALF
+29 ADALF
-36 GGISARR
+36 GGIAARR

-55 QQYALEQMSKSAE
+55 QQYALEQMTKSAE
-68 YQLAHDKQM
+68 FQLAHDKQM

-86 PSAILERNLDAGLNP
+86 PSAVLERNLAAGLNP

-145 SAYADVQLK
+145 SAYADIQLK
-154 DAQQERERSA
+154 DAQQERER
-164 ATLNDS
+164 S

-177 EADWYKSQTVDKD
+177 EADWYKSQTLDKD
-190 LRERLIKAQAGLAEA
+190 LRERLMKAQAGLAEA
-205 GITESSSRASLNT
+205 GITEASSRSSLNT

-239 ELIKANL
+239 EMIKADL

-252 YYQLKSR
+252 YYQLKAR
-259 TGYIDDLIEGELQ
+259 TGYIDDQIEAELQ
-272 LLTARAI
+272 LLTARAL
-279 YLKASASNQEQ
+279 YLKSSSANQDQ
-290 LARVNELTAT
+290 LARVNELTAD

-316 PIINEKGKVER
+316 PIINENGKIDR

-336 RREYMKLDL
+336 RREYMKLNL
-345 QDFQYDMYTNRWELR
+345 QDFQYDMYTNRWALR
-360 SEKNRFGYSIANT
+360 SEKNRFGYSVVNT
-373 AVSGAI
+373 AVSGTI
-379 SLAGH
+379 S
-384 AVGANILSSAPP
+384 AVGHVSGAKVLSTAPP
-396 VQKVEDVTEEL
+396 VQRFDDVSEDL
-407 VPTPGSLGGGWS
+407 APNPDGGWT
-419 KHTSKTSRQ
+419 KHTTRTSRQ
-428 FRHK
+428 IRR

>member
-1 MPAASFLA
+1 MPAGSFVA
-9 QMGQSLGMNAA
+9 MMGQSLGMNAA
-20 SSAGSSAGG
+20 SSAGASAGG

-68 YQLAHDKQM
+68 FQLAHDKQM

-86 PSAILERNLDAGLNP
+86 PSAVLARNLEAGLNP

-117 TASGG
+117 TSSGG

-138 AALAGNP
+138 AALAGSP
-145 SAYADVQLK
+145 SAYADIQLK

-164 ATLNDS
+164 A
-170 AAALNDA
+170 ALNDA
-177 EADWYKSQTVDKD
+177 EAAWYKSQTLDKD
-190 LRERLIKAQAGLAEA
+190 LRERLLKAQAGLAEA

-218 AIALSYSI
+218 AITLSYSI

-239 ELIKANL
+239 EMIKADL

-252 YYQLKSR
+252 YYQLKAR
-259 TGYIDDLIEGELQ
+259 TGYIDDQIEAELQ
-272 LLTARAI
+272 LLTARAL
-279 YLKASASNQEQ
+279 YLKSSSSNQEQ
-290 LARVNELTAT
+290 LARVNELTAD

-327 TIKMTGKEI
+327 TVKMTGKEI
-336 RREYMKLDL
+336 RKEYMKLDL

-360 SEKNRFGYSIANT
+360 SEKNRFGYSVANT
-373 AVSGAI
+373 AIHGAI
-379 SLAGH
+379 SAAGGI
-384 AVGANILSSAPP
+384 AGAKVISSGAP
-396 VQKVEDVTEEL
+396 VQRIDDVTEEL
-407 VPTPGSLGGGWS
+407 IPTPASQGGGWS
-419 KHTSKTSRQ
+419 KRTTTTSRQ
-428 FRHK
+428 WRH

>member
-1 MPAASFLA
+1 MPAASFVA
-9 QMGQSLGMNAA
+9 QMGQALGMNAA

-29 GIADALF
+29 GLADALF

-68 YQLAHDKQM
+68 FQLAHDKQM

-86 PSAILERNLDAGLNP
+86 PTAVLQRNMNAGLNP

-117 TASGG
+117 TSSGG

-145 SAYADVQLK
+145 SAYADIQLK

-164 ATLNDS
+164 AS
-170 AAALNDA
+170 LNDA
-177 EADWYKSQTVDKD
+177 QADWYRSQTLDKD
-190 LRERLIKAQAGLAEA
+190 LRERLMKAEAGLAEA
-205 GITESSSRASLNT
+205 GITESTSRANLNT
-218 AIALSYSI
+218 AITLSYSI
-226 DNELKDAAFGYNL
+226 DNELKESTIGYNL
-239 ELIKANL
+239 EMVKADL

-252 YYQLKSR
+252 YYQLKAR
-259 TGYIDDLIEGELQ
+259 TGYIDEQIEAELQ
-272 LLTARAI
+272 LLTARAL
-279 YLKASASNQEQ
+279 YLKSSASNQDQ
-290 LARVNELTAT
+290 LARVNELTAN

-307 VNWNTEVEV
+307 VNWKTVVEV

-327 TIKMTGKEI
+327 TVKMTGKEI
-336 RREYMKLDL
+336 RKEYMKLNL

-360 SEKNRFGYSIANT
+360 SEKNRFGYSVVNT

-379 SLAGH
+379 SAAGG
-384 AVGANILSSAPP
+384 VSGAKILSSAPP
-396 VQKVEDVTEEL
+396 VQRYEDVLEDY
-407 VPTPGSLGGGWS
+407 TPNSSSLGGGWS
-419 KHTSKTSRQ
+419 KRTTTTSRQ
-428 FRHK
+428 WRHQ

>member
-1 MPAASFLA
+1 MPAASFAA
-9 QMGQSLGMNAA
+9 QMGQALGMNAA

-29 GIADALF
+29 GLADALF

-77 FDYQNAYND
+77 FDYENAYND
-86 PSAILERNLDAGLNP
+86 PSAVLERNLAAGLNP

-117 TASGG
+117 TSSGG

-138 AALAGNP
+138 TALAGNP
-145 SAYADVQLK
+145 SAYADIQLK
-154 DAQQERERSA
+154 DAQQERER
-164 ATLNDS
+164 S

-177 EADWYKSQTVDKD
+177 EADWYKSQTLDKS
-190 LRERLIKAQAGLAEA
+190 LRERLMKAQAGLAEA
-205 GITESSSRASLNT
+205 GITESSSRASLNA
-218 AIALSYSI
+218 AITLSYSI
-226 DNELKDAAFGYNL
+226 DNELKDAAFGYNF
-239 ELIKANL
+239 EMIKANL

-252 YYQLKSR
+252 YYQLKTR
-259 TGYIDDLIEGELQ
+259 TGYIDDQIEAELQ

-279 YLKASASNQEQ
+279 YLKSSASNQDQ
-290 LARVNELTAT
+290 LSRVNELTAD

-307 VNWNTEVEV
+307 VNWNTKVEV

-327 TIKMTGKEI
+327 TVEMTGKEI
-336 RREYMKLDL
+336 RKEYMKLSL
-345 QDFQYDMYTNRWELR
+345 QDFQYDMYTNRWDLR
-360 SEKNRFGYSIANT
+360 SEKNRFGYSIVNT

-379 SLAGH
+379 S
-384 AVGANILSSAPP
+384 AVGHVAGAKVLSSAPP
-396 VQKVEDVTEEL
+396 VQRLDDVTEDL
-407 VPTPGSLGGGWS
+407 VPSPDGAGWT
-419 KHTSKTSRQ
+419 KHTTKTSRQ
-428 FRHK
+428 FRR

>member
-1 MPAASFLA
+1 MIPAGFASIMA
-9 QMGQSLGMNAA
+9 QSLGMNAA
-20 SSAGSSAGG
+20 SSAGSSAGAG
-29 GIADALF
+29 MADALF

-55 QQYALEQMSKSAE
+55 QQYALEQMTKSAE
-68 YQLAHDKQM
+68 FQLAHDKQM

-86 PSAILERNLDAGLNP
+86 PSAVLERNLAAGLNP

-145 SAYADVQLK
+145 SAYADIELK
-154 DAQQERERSA
+154 NAQQERER
-164 ATLNDS
+164 S

-177 EADWYKSQTVDKD
+177 EADWYKSQTLDKD
-190 LRERLIKAQAGLAEA
+190 LRERLMKAQAGLAEQ
-205 GITESSSRASLNT
+205 GITESSSRARLNT
-218 AIALSYSI
+218 AISLSYSI

-239 ELIKANL
+239 EMIKANL

-252 YYQLKSR
+252 YYQLKAR
-259 TGYIDDLIEGELQ
+259 TGYIDDQIEAELQ
-272 LLTARAI
+272 LLTARAL
-279 YLKASASNQEQ
+279 YLKSSSSNQDQ
-290 LARVNELTAT
+290 LARVNELTAD

-316 PIINEKGKVER
+316 PIINEKGKVEQ

-336 RREYMKLDL
+336 RKEYMKLDL

-360 SEKNRFGYSIANT
+360 SEKNRFGYSVVNT
-373 AVSGAI
+373 AVSGAM
-379 SLAGH
+379 SAAGH
-384 AVGANILSSAPP
+384 VAGAKVLSTAPP
-396 VQKVEDVTEEL
+396 VQRFDDVSEDL
-407 VPTPGSLGGGWS
+407 APNPDGGWT
-419 KHTSKTSRQ
+419 KHTTRTSRQ
-428 FRHK
+428 IRR

>member
-1 MPAASFLA
+1 MPAASFAAL
-9 QMGQSLGMNAA
+9 MGQSLGMNAA
-20 SSAGSSAGG
+20 SSGGSSAGA

-36 GGISARR
+36 GGITARR

-68 YQLAHDKQM
+68 FQLAHDKQM

-86 PSAILERNLDAGLNP
+86 PSAVLERNLTAGLNP

-117 TASGG
+117 TSSGG

-133 SGGGL
+133 SAGGL

-145 SAYADVQLK
+145 SAYADIQLK
-154 DAQQERERSA
+154 DAQKERER
-164 ATLNDS
+164 S

-177 EADWYKSQTVDKD
+177 EADWYKSQTLDKS
-190 LRERLIKAQAGLAEA
+190 LRERLMKAQAGLAEA
-205 GITESSSRASLNT
+205 GITESSSRASLNA
-218 AIALSYSI
+218 AITLSYSI
-226 DNELKDAAFGYNL
+226 DNELKDAAFGYNF

-252 YYQLKSR
+252 YYQLKTR
-259 TGYIDDLIEGELQ
+259 TGYIDDQIEAELQ

-279 YLKASASNQEQ
+279 YLKSSASNQEQ
-290 LARVNELTAT
+290 LSRVNELTAD

-307 VNWNTEVEV
+307 LNWNTKVRV
-316 PIINEKGKVER
+316 PIIDEKGKVER
-327 TIKMTGKEI
+327 TVEMTGKEI
-336 RREYMKLDL
+336 RKEYMKLDL

-360 SEKNRFGYSIANT
+360 SEKNRFGYSLVNT
-373 AVSGAI
+373 AVSGAL
-379 SLAGH
+379 S
-384 AVGANILSSAPP
+384 AVGHVAGAKVLSSAPP
-396 VQKVEDVTEEL
+396 VQRLEDVTEDL
-407 VPTPGSLGGGWS
+407 VPNSDGAGWT
-419 KHTSKTSRQ
+419 KHTSTTTRQ
-428 FRHK
+428 FRR

>member
-1 MPAASFLA
+1 MVPVSFAA
-9 QMGQSLGMNAA
+9 QMGQALGMNAA
-20 SSAGSSAGG
+20 SSAGASAGG
-29 GIADALF
+29 GFADALF

-68 YQLAHDKQM
+68 YQLSHDKQM

-86 PSAILERNLDAGLNP
+86 PSAVLERSLAAGLNP

-117 TASGG
+117 TSSGG
-122 APSGHGPVASG
+122 APSGHGPVATG

-145 SAYADVQLK
+145 SAYADIQLK

-164 ATLNDS
+164 A
-170 AAALNDA
+170 ALNDA
-177 EADWYKSQTVDKD
+177 EAEWYKSQTLDKS
-190 LRERLIKAQAGLAEA
+190 LRERLLKAQAGLAEA

-218 AIALSYSI
+218 AITLSYSI
-226 DNELKDAAFGYNL
+226 DNELKDAAFGYNF

-252 YYQLKSR
+252 YYQLKTR
-259 TGYIDDLIEGELQ
+259 TGYIDDQIEAELQ

-279 YLKASASNQEQ
+279 YLKSAASNQEQ
-290 LARVNELTAT
+290 LSRVNELTAD

-307 VNWNTEVEV
+307 LNWNAKVKV
-316 PIINEKGKVER
+316 PIVNEKGQVER
-327 TIKMTGKEI
+327 TVEMTGKEI
-336 RREYMKLDL
+336 RKEYMKLSL

-360 SEKNRFGYSIANT
+360 SEKNRFGYSIVNT
-373 AVSGAI
+373 AVSGAL
-379 SLAGH
+379 S
-384 AVGANILSSAPP
+384 AVGHVAGAKVLSSAPP
-396 VQKVEDVTEEL
+396 VQKFEDVTEDFAPSPDG
-407 VPTPGSLGGGWS
+407 VGWT
-419 KHTSKTSRQ
+419 KHVSTTSRQ
-428 FRHK
+428 FRH

>member
-1 MPAASFLA
+1 MPPASFLA
-9 QMGQSLGMNAA
+9 QMGESLGLNAA
-20 SSAGSSAGG
+20 SSGGASAGA

-68 YQLAHDKQM
+68 FQLAHDKQM
-77 FDYQNAYND
+77 FDYQNTYND
-86 PSAILERNLDAGLNP
+86 PSAVLARNLEAGLNP

-117 TASGG
+117 TSSGG

-138 AALAGNP
+138 AALAGSP
-145 SAYADVQLK
+145 SAYADVELK
-154 DAQQERERSA
+154 NAQQERERSA
-164 ATLNDS
+164 A
-170 AAALNDA
+170 ALNDA
-177 EADWYKSQTVDKD
+177 EAEWYKSQTVDKD

-205 GITESSSRASLNT
+205 GITETSARARLNT
-218 AIALSYSI
+218 AISLSYSI
-226 DNELKDAAFGYNL
+226 DTELKEAAFGYNL
-239 ELIKANL
+239 EQIKADL

-252 YYQLKSR
+252 YYQLKTR

-279 YLKASASNQEQ
+279 YLKSSASNQEQ
-290 LARVNELTAT
+290 LARVNELTAS

-307 VNWNTEVEV
+307 VNWNTQVEV
-316 PIINEKGKVER
+316 PIIDEKGKVER

-345 QDFQYDMYTNRWELR
+345 QDFQYDMYTNRWQLR
-360 SEKNRFGYSIANT
+360 SEKNRFGYSVVNT

-384 AVGANILSSAPP
+384 AVGAKILSSAAP

-419 KHTSKTSRQ
+419 KHTTTTSRQ
-428 FRHK
+428 FRRK

>member
-1 MPAASFLA
+1 MPAASFAA

-20 SSAGSSAGG
+20 GSAGASLGG
-29 GIADALF
+29 GLADALF

-55 QQYALEQMSKSAE
+55 QQYALEQMTKSAE
-68 YQLAHDKQM
+68 FQLAHDKQM

-86 PSAILERNLDAGLNP
+86 PSAVLQRNLTAGLNP

-117 TASGG
+117 TSSGG

-133 SGGGL
+133 SGSGL

-145 SAYADVQLK
+145 SAYADIQLK
-154 DAQQERERSA
+154 NAQEERERSA
-164 ATLNDS
+164 AS
-170 AAALNDA
+170 LNDA
-177 EADWYKSQTVDKD
+177 EADWYRSQTLDKD
-190 LRERLIKAQAGLAEA
+190 LRERLMKAEAGLAEA
-205 GITESSSRASLNT
+205 GITESTSRANLNT
-218 AIALSYSI
+218 AITLSYSI
-226 DNELKDAAFGYNL
+226 DNELKDAALGYNL
-239 ELIKANL
+239 ELVKAEL

-252 YYQLKSR
+252 YYQLKAR
-259 TGYIDDLIEGELQ
+259 TGYIDDQIEAELQ

-279 YLKASASNQEQ
+279 YLKSSSSNQEQ
-290 LARVNELTAT
+290 LARVNELTAD

-316 PIINEKGKVER
+316 PIIDEKGKIER
-327 TIKMTGKEI
+327 TVKLTGKEI
-336 RREYMKLDL
+336 RKEYMKLEL

-360 SEKNRFGYSIANT
+360 SEKNRFGYSIVNT

-379 SLAGH
+379 SAAGGV
-384 AVGANILSSAPP
+384 AGARTLSSAPP
-396 VQKVEDVTEEL
+396 VQRAEDVLEDF
-407 VPTPGSLGGGWS
+407 VPNSSSQGGGWT
-419 KHTSKTSRQ
+419 KRTTTTSRQ
-428 FRHK
+428 WRR

>member
-1 MPAASFLA
+1 MIPAGFAA
-9 QMGQSLGMNAA
+9 MMAQSLGMNAA
-20 SSAGSSAGG
+20 ASAGSSAGAG
-29 GIADALF
+29 MADALF

-43 NWKYKQKEMALQ
+43 NWRYKQKEMALQ
-55 QQYALEQMSKSAE
+55 QQYALEQMTKSAE
-68 YQLAHDKQM
+68 FQLAHDKQM

-86 PSAILERNLDAGLNP
+86 PSAVLERNLAAGLNP

-138 AALAGNP
+138 TALAGNP
-145 SAYADVQLK
+145 SAYADIELK
-154 DAQQERERSA
+154 NAQRDRER
-164 ATLNDS
+164 S

-190 LRERLIKAQAGLAEA
+190 LRERLMKAQAGLAEQ
-205 GITESSSRASLNT
+205 GITESSSRAKLNT
-218 AIALSYSI
+218 AISLSYSI

-239 ELIKANL
+239 ELIKADL

-252 YYQLKSR
+252 YYQLKAR

-279 YLKASASNQEQ
+279 YLKSSSSNQEQ
-290 LARVNELTAT
+290 LARVNELKAD

-316 PIINEKGKVER
+316 PIINENGKVER
-327 TIKMTGKEI
+327 TVKMTGKEI
-336 RREYMKLDL
+336 RKEYMKIDL

-360 SEKNRFGYSIANT
+360 SEKNRFGYSVVNT
-373 AVSGAI
+373 VVSGAI
-379 SLAGH
+379 SAAGH
-384 AVGANILSSAPP
+384 VTGAKVLSTAPP
-396 VQKVEDVTEEL
+396 VQRFDDVSEDL
-407 VPTPGSLGGGWS
+407 APNPDGGWT
-419 KHTSKTSRQ
+419 KHTTRTSRQ
-428 FRHK
+428 IRH